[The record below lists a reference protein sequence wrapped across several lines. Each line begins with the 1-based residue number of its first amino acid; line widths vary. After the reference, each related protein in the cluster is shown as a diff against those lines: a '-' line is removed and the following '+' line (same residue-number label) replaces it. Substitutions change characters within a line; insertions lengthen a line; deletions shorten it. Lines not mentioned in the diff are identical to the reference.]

1 MIMELVY
8 HRAQLMIGPTDVV
21 CQKKIKN
28 RTPTI
33 QMYPIQLLLV
43 EMALK
48 LLEYRPSVPEIKWT
62 RGVCHIRGS
71 TYGLDVI
78 HGSGWFGLDPSRTLS
93 ANGPREERVIVLQ
106 VLYFFSRLVPRF
118 NFYSHF
124 FSPCCRCP
132 SAEVLC

>member
-21 CQKKIKN
+21 CQKKKN

-106 VLYFFSRLVPRF
+106 VLYFFSRLVPGF

-124 FSPCCRCP
+124 SSPCCRCP

>member
-1 MIMELVY
+1 
-8 HRAQLMIGPTDVV
+8 MIGPTDVV
-21 CQKKIKN
+21 CQKKKN

-93 ANGPREERVIVLQ
+93 ANGPREERVIVLRSTSIILFQ
-106 VLYFFSRLVPRF
+106 QT
-118 NFYSHF
+118 
-124 FSPCCRCP
+124 
-132 SAEVLC
+132 SARV